1 MRTIRKSR
9 EPAAWVK
16 HRSTPGA
23 TYDDVD
29 APKDELR
36 RALVQE
42 QAGVCCY
49 CLGRITADAKGM
61 KIEHWASQDRH
72 PDRQLDY
79 GNLLGACLGSQ
90 GSPRSQQ
97 HCDTAKGNEDLS
109 INPADPRH
117 RCSELFTYL
126 PTGKIEAASGDARVE
141 SDIATLAL
149 NQPRLM
155 AGRRAIIEE
164 VTGEVVRTKRTL
176 AASKMLGLAAKLEE
190 PDASGNLRP
199 FCQAGVFWLTRQARK
214 RSGARG

>member
-1 MRTIRKSR
+1 MRTIRKNN
-9 EPAAWVK
+9 EPTAWLK

-29 APKDELR
+29 APKDDLR
-36 RALVQE
+36 RALVKE
-42 QAGVCCY
+42 QAGLCCY
-49 CLGRITADAKGM
+49 CLGRITTTPKGM

-72 PDRQLDY
+72 PHRQLDY
-79 GNLLGACLGSQ
+79 GNLLGACMGNQ

-117 RCSELFTYL
+117 ACSALFTYL
-126 PTGKIEAASGDARVE
+126 PNGKLEAAGGDVRVE
-141 SDIATLAL
+141 KDITTLAL

-176 AASKMLGLAAKLEE
+176 SVNKLLGLAAKLEE

-199 FCQAGVFWLTRQARK
+199 FCQAGVFWLTRQAKK
-214 RSGARG
+214 RPSARG

>member
-1 MRTIRKSR
+1 MRTIRKSH

-36 RALVQE
+36 RALVKE

-49 CLGRITADAKGM
+49 CLGRITPAAKGM

-72 PDRQLDY
+72 PHRQLDY
-79 GNLLGACLGSQ
+79 GNLLGACMGGE

-97 HCDTAKGNEDLS
+97 HCDTAKGNEDLF

-117 RCSELFTYL
+117 RCSELFTYHS
-126 PTGKIEAASGDARVE
+126 TGKIEAANGDARVE
-141 SDIATLAL
+141 KDIATLAL

-155 AGRRAIIEE
+155 AGRRAVVEE
-164 VTGEVVRTKRTL
+164 VTGEVVRLKRTL
-176 AASKMLGLAAKLEE
+176 SASKLLVLAAKLEQ

-199 FCQAGVFWLTRQARK
+199 FCQAGVFWLVRQAQK
-214 RSGARG
+214 RPSARS